1 MVDTRM
7 IDVCAFYEQYV
18 TLAGK
23 PSRIWRTGEREF
35 HSNCPW
41 CGGQNRF
48 AFWSSG
54 RYSCSLRASGCG
66 RYGRDVIDFLRAYEE
81 LSFAQACDL
90 LGIESVHALQRRADD
105 PPSAVDGPPPRQWQE
120 RAAALIH
127 HAQRLL
133 WSRRGQSALDY
144 LRQRGLTD
152 DTIRSAHLGY
162 IPCTRE
168 GNWFKDDGRYWGSGN
183 EEGHDASVWLPEG
196 VLIPW
201 YAGGHI
207 WKLNA
212 RRLRGLED
220 GDAKYVQIKGS
231 REGCYHIDAICVD
244 VPLVLCEGE
253 FDALAG
259 EQARGDLA
267 AFVATG
273 ALTKARRDR
282 WLAHMGLAS
291 CVLVAFDDDPPDRNG
306 KRAGDAGSAYWMR
319 ILPHAIRWM
328 PWAHDLNEMLT
339 QRQDI
344 RAWVTLGV
352 AVAAFNE
359 NAVQFDCR
367 LDEGIS
373 SEIRL
378 AVYGADSVH
387 AGDQAILPS
396 TETRRNTVDYPSTG
410 YSADDDCTVF
420 PASTIVPSSQRHLSP
435 SDPGSLAPTS
445 RTRCLFELVSVGCD
459 QRIRASRCPGKA
471 LANGWCEAH
480 QHAQEVLD
488 LGAHLGYP
496 RLEMTP
502 HRAIGEGKGSWI
514 AYAKRATPRWLSHDL
529 PSIKLLMIQGG
540 IL

>member
-1 MVDTRM
+1 MVDTRT
-7 IDVCAFYEQYV
+7 IDMRAFYEQYV

-23 PSRIWRTGEREF
+23 PSRVWRTGEREF

-66 RYGRDVIDFLRAYEE
+66 RYSRDVIDFLRAYEG

-90 LGIESVHALQRRADD
+90 LGIEAVNALQRRADD
-105 PPSAVDGPPPRQWQE
+105 PPAAVDEPPSRQWQE
-120 RAAALIH
+120 RAAAVIH

-133 WSRRGQSALDY
+133 WSSRGQSALDF

-162 IPCTRE
+162 IPRTRE
-168 GNWFKDDGRYWGSGN
+168 GSWFKDDGRYWGRGH
-183 EEGHDASVWLPEG
+183 EEGYEASVWLPEG

-201 YAGGHI
+201 SAGGQI
-207 WKLNA
+207 WKLHV

-220 GDAKYVQIKGS
+220 GDAKYVQITGS
-231 REGCYHIDAICVD
+231 HEGCYHIDAICVD
-244 VPLVLCEGE
+244 APLVLCEGE
-253 FDALAG
+253 FDAIAG
-259 EQARGDLA
+259 EQACGDLA

-273 ALTKARRDR
+273 ATTRARRDR
-282 WLAHMGLAS
+282 WLARMGLAS
-291 CVLVAFDDDPPDRNG
+291 CVLVAYDDDAPNRNG

-339 QRQDI
+339 LRQDI

-352 AVAAFNE
+352 AVAASNE
-359 NAVQFDCR
+359 TPVQVDCR
-367 LDEGIS
+367 MDECVSDEMRSG
-373 SEIRL
+373 
-378 AVYGADSVH
+378 VQVADTLH
-387 AGDQAILPS
+387 GGDHAILTSTETGRNAMDRPS
-396 TETRRNTVDYPSTG
+396 TE
-410 YSADDDCTVF
+410 YSADSDCTVF
-420 PASTIVPSSQRHLSP
+420 PARTSVASSPRQLSSSVHESLSP
-435 SDPGSLAPTS
+435 SP
-445 RTRCLFELVSVGCD
+445 RTCCLFELVSVGSD
-459 QRIRASRCPGKA
+459 QRIRATRCPGKA
-471 LANGWCEAH
+471 LANGWCAAH
-480 QHAQEVLD
+480 QHAQEVLN

-496 RLEMTP
+496 RLEVTP

-529 PSIKLLMIQGG
+529 PFLKLLMTQGG
-540 IL
+540 TL